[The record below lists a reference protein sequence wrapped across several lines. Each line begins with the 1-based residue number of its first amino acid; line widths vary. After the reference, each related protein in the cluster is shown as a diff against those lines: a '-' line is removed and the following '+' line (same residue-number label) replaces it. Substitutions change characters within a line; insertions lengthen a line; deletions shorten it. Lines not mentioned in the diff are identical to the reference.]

1 MSDNTLETRKLQ
13 QLEATLDH
21 LLQQQRSLRDQQDAY
36 ELQVNEAVRASLGGT
51 VLLKASSDTS
61 AAYDLSHTYEALE
74 QQVSIY
80 REAIGLQTDRLLAC
94 QLQPDPEGRT
104 AVEDRGE
111 QYLYNSI
118 SATAEASQADTCQER
133 EQNLVPLCKT
143 LICSGDFKEV
153 QGVDQLQWHAMLLS
167 SAGTFEWAAFG
178 TLDDG
183 AESHAQLH
191 ALLHGACMALQL
203 NVTHLTMCLDPD
215 LLEEVAEHS
224 KLDTPEDLKD
234 LLKRVDDTL
243 QRFDTVCGRELSG
256 EDEHQLEMVIE
267 GRQYSEI
274 DNRQED
280 TTVCSSSQGDDVEEV
295 DEEVE
300 DEEAEDEEI
309 EEVEDNSAAGSPD
322 PDQPESS
329 SAGSVEQSALTPK
342 SLFASITEA
351 FTFPIC
357 GICMESKFYSSG
369 PHDGC
374 SGTFCNCCTR
384 QHIETQVLGKKW
396 PVICPAVDCGAVLSM
411 ADCCKVVY
419 DRAPLRK
426 LAEEAD
432 IPDSDKFWWMTCAEA
447 QASRTTDDAGL
458 LALAK
463 EKGWKQCK
471 QCRQMIEL
479 EAGCNHITCKC
490 GEQFC
495 YRCGTSY
502 QAGRQQCRCDL
513 FDARAALGPDATV
526 QERIL
531 YRRRTFPAYKTR
543 LCWDYNADDPASCP
557 RGVTCNYAH
566 GDEELP

>member
-74 QQVSIY
+74 QQ
-80 REAIGLQTDRLLAC
+80 TDRLLAC

-104 AVEDRGE
+104 AVEDR
-111 QYLYNSI
+111 
-118 SATAEASQADTCQER
+118 
-133 EQNLVPLCKT
+133 
-143 LICSGDFKEV
+143 
-153 QGVDQLQWHAMLLS
+153 
-167 SAGTFEWAAFG
+167 GTFEWAAFG

-267 GRQYSEI
+267 GHSEI

-432 IPDSDKFWWMTCAEA
+432 IPDSDKFWCPVPSCSHLMVLAKQ

-471 QCRQMIEL
+471 
-479 EAGCNHITCKC
+479 
-490 GEQFC
+490 
-495 YRCGTSY
+495 
-502 QAGRQQCRCDL
+502 QCRCDL